1 MHKTANGLDYQGRYP
16 ESSHAAIDWDDDPR
30 PMPGAGPVVW
40 LALGAAVVGLV
51 VLALHFAAR
60 MGWLT

>member
-16 ESSHAAIDWDDDPR
+16 EAAHVAIDLDDDPR
-30 PMPGAGPVVW
+30 PVPGAGPVVW
-40 LALGAAVVGLV
+40 LALGAAVLGLV
-51 VLALHFAAR
+51 ALALYFAAR